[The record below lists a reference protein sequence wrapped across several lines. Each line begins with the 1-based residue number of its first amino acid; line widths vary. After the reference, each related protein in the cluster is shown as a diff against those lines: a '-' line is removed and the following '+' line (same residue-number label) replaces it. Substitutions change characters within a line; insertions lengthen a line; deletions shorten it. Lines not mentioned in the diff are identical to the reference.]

1 MLLSN
6 YLRRNEV
13 WYFLEFAFMF
23 LQEAAMAKVSAS
35 ETATFVAHQVRVG
48 WNLLEKAADSL
59 GTKALEPR

>member
-1 MLLSN
+1 
-6 YLRRNEV
+6 
-13 WYFLEFAFMF
+13 
-23 LQEAAMAKVSAS
+23 MAKVSAS